1 MRYRKVKYWKV
12 VKSNLNV
19 TEAINILKAQA
30 IQGHLYDYLA
40 IRLKYRLFE
49 PGSDPN
55 SEKFSLDEALSNEWE
70 AIVPDD
76 GKEELLE
83 KACELVKDT
92 HILRASNEAI
102 NNMDLSTL
110 WNEID
115 NVLIMLDDNA
125 KYCLIKHVIDNKLYK
140 KS

>member
-40 IRLKYRLFE
+40 IRLKHRLFE
-49 PGSDPN
+49 PGSNPN
-55 SEKFSLDEALSNEWE
+55 NEKFSLLEAFSNEWE
-70 AIVPDD
+70 ALVPDD

-83 KACELVKDT
+83 KARELVKDT
-92 HILRASNEAI
+92 HILHASDVAI

-115 NVLIMLDDNA
+115 NVLIMLDENA
-125 KYCLIKHVIDNKLYK
+125 KYRLIKNVIENKLYK
-140 KS
+140 KA